1 MRHPEPGSNPSR
13 SELPTTDDERIAS
26 SANHAP
32 PNDAAK
38 VDPPVVAPDLFP
50 ARETEETDTAW
61 WVCREA
67 LRAEIPAQDFE
78 AWVAPIQSYRR
89 GSRLFLGAPN
99 RYVAKK
105 ITDNLWTRIQE
116 LIDAGNE
123 PLQISLH
130 VSSLAEL
137 EQHAREVTPPERH
150 WTRGRTSES
159 VVEQAQLNLFQLER
173 SGQFTTVSINPQN
186 EFPTLLTRIPI
197 FVPGRA
203 GKQRE
208 HLDKDNALPFQT
220 SWGTGRKFGPP
231 LTVYDEDTLMALGR
245 LRQNMLIGDPS
256 LMPYPV
262 SKLYASAARPDVH
275 VHVVFCMLSDIQA
288 VCDTSVGGRNNKLR
302 LESVRRLAATKIEFN
317 KETQDKV
324 QFSGTTIDLV
334 QVKWD
339 AYEDNA
345 ILYIQ
350 FSPIMAQ
357 WLERA
362 YTYIDWNLRRKLRT
376 DVGKA
381 VHRFL
386 SGQPKTYQIYTRK
399 LQSTIGHT
407 GPYKHFMADLREA
420 LGQLQ
425 DAQWIHEFQI
435 SGNGRKQPHKL
446 ILQRATPNPD

>member
-1 MRHPEPGSNPSR
+1 MRPSKPSPEPTSAGEPSALESR
-13 SELPTTDDERIAS
+13 ITAPKEDAGDRIDSLGDPVGTTA
-26 SANHAP
+26 
-32 PNDAAK
+32 
-38 VDPPVVAPDLFP
+38 LFR
-50 ARETEETDTAW
+50 ARNAEETDTAW

-67 LRAEIPAQDFE
+67 LRAELPPQDFRSLI
-78 AWVAPIQSYRR
+78 APIQAYRR
-89 GSRLFLGAPN
+89 GDRLFLGAPN
-99 RYVAKK
+99 RYVA
-105 ITDNLWTRIQE
+105 TQLSAAPMNRIRAILDDGFE
-116 LIDAGNE
+116 R
-123 PLQISLH
+123 LQVSIH
-130 VSSLAEL
+130 VGSVAEL
-137 EQHAREVTPPERH
+137 EAHARQTMPPERT

-159 VVEQAQLNLFQLER
+159 VVEQAQLDLFQLER
-173 SGQFTTVSINPQN
+173 SGQFTTVSISPQN

-203 GKQRE
+203 GKQRDR
-208 HLDKDNALPFQT
+208 LDKDNALPFQT

-245 LRQNMLIGDPS
+245 LRQNMLIGAPS
-256 LMPYPV
+256 KMPYPV
-262 SKLYASAARPDVH
+262 SKLYATSEQPDVH
-275 VHVVFCMLSDIQA
+275 VHVVLCMLSDIQA
-288 VCDTSVGGRNNKLR
+288 VCGTSVGGRNNKLR

-334 QVKWD
+334 HVKWD
-339 AYEDNA
+339 VYADNA

-362 YTYIDWNLRRKLRT
+362 YTYIDWNLRRTLRS

-386 SGQPKTYQIYTRK
+386 SGQPKTYQIFTRK
-399 LQSTIGHT
+399 LQSTIGHI

-420 LGQLQ
+420 LEQLRK
-425 DAQWIHEFQI
+425 AGWVHSFQI
-435 SGNGRKQPHKL
+435 MGNGRKHPHKL
-446 ILQRATPNPD
+446 QLRRSAPTPP